1 MPPMLPQTPPSTAV
15 AAAAEWQT
23 SVPSDSKWQCG
34 SAGSSPGRP
43 LAAASAA
50 QATWDGG
57 AGGTDNE
64 AADPRRDITAWD
76 GGANHH
82 GEGNPGTHF

>member
-1 MPPMLPQTPPSTAV
+1 MPPMLPQTTT
-15 AAAAEWQT
+15 AEWQT

-43 LAAASAA
+43 LAASASTA

-57 AGGTDNE
+57 AGGTENE
-64 AADPRRDITAWD
+64 AAADPRRDITAWD